1 MGYAPATTVL
11 QALGSFCF
19 RVRDWLFV
27 TAQRRGPLCGSCRRC
42 ALMFSSIAGVHADA
56 IEGASTPLRGVR
68 LCCGS
73 SLLMSALNLVF
84 SRLFRIICGP
94 AAVDG
99 RRPRHAAP
107 SFVSVALLQ
116 ERNPAAS
123 VPKGFK

>member
-1 MGYAPATTVL
+1 MRLQPLYYKHLDPSVFASANGCSSVRNDAGHCVARAGTVDL
-11 QALGSFCF
+11 LS
-19 RVRDWLFV
+19 V
-27 TAQRRGPLCGSCRRC
+27 P
-42 ALMFSSIAGVHADA
+42 IADVHADA
-56 IEGASTPLRGVR
+56 IEGAPTPLQGSR

-99 RRPRHAAP
+99 RRTRHAAP
-107 SFVSVALLQ
+107 SPTSVARLQ